1 MYNPKNNENFNKW
14 NPGRLDKEIFI
25 INEDTGLIGMYLE
38 IMDRDD
44 ESNSY
49 AMEIYRRTVGE
60 LMEVLFVLGALGE
73 DLCDA
78 DDRSYKFATLIGV
91 SDVFDHYVKILQ
103 HPSKEASLNY
113 LMYIAGKVRGYCEMT
128 SENAEDVADMV
139 NEVTLGMYIGE
150 L

>member
-1 MYNPKNNENFNKW
+1 
-14 NPGRLDKEIFI
+14 
-25 INEDTGLIGMYLE
+25 MYLE

-73 DLCDA
+73 DLCDV

-91 SDVFDHYVKILQ
+91 SDVFDHYVKIL
-103 HPSKEASLNY
+103 
-113 LMYIAGKVRGYCEMT
+113 
-128 SENAEDVADMV
+128 
-139 NEVTLGMYIGE
+139 
-150 L
+150 